1 MPRLS
6 LWYLRAA
13 FLNLLIGV
21 TLGALMLT
29 AKALPGWGWA
39 WTAFPSHIEMMA
51 YGWMM
56 QFAMGVA
63 FWALPRYLHPP
74 KRGDG
79 RPAWAAW
86 ALLNS
91 GVILI
96 AIAPYA
102 PFRWLRPT
110 GASLEVLS
118 VILFACYVW
127 PRIKPVGT

>member
-1 MPRLS
+1 
-6 LWYLRAA
+6 
-13 FLNLLIGV
+13 
-21 TLGALMLT
+21 
-29 AKALPGWGWA
+29 
-39 WTAFPSHIEMMA
+39 MMA